1 MKDKLGGKIVTKF
14 IGLRPKTYSNL
25 IDDGCGE
32 KKKKTNSIKKCIIKR
47 RLKFE
52 EYNKCL
58 QNNKIMLRSQQWFKS
73 EAYNYSTEK
82 VNKIAS
88 RLMMIKAYNHLTE

>member
-1 MKDKLGGKIVTKF
+1 MTVVV
-14 IGLRPKTYSNL
+14 
-25 IDDGCGE
+25 
-32 KKKKTNSIKKCIIKR
+32 KKKTNRTKKCIIKR

-73 EAYNYSTEK
+73 EAYN
-82 VNKIAS
+82 
-88 RLMMIKAYNHLTE
+88 

>member
-1 MKDKLGGKIVTKF
+1 MVVV
-14 IGLRPKTYSNL
+14 
-25 IDDGCGE
+25 
-32 KKKKTNSIKKCIIKR
+32 KKKKTNSTKKCIIKR

-58 QNNKIMLRSQQWFKS
+58 QNNKIMLRSQWFKS